1 MKMKNMSPV
10 FLLPPLMFMGMMP
23 FMLATLKG
31 MVVKAMMLNQVA
43 FMSTLWMTVRDTVF
57 GPRPI
62 VKYHNYGYKPP
73 RPPVH
78 YRHPAPPQ
86 HHVEHHAEHV
96 SDHHQSEPVHFEHH
110 HEEHHLPDH
119 RVEHHVEHHE
129 THGASPFFHD
139 EASSGSAEDGGFNEY
154 SQDLSYQGADD
165 RLDRTNHGHK
175 QGAQSHQGE
184 VLDEEEADDAAPLPQ
199 ASAYRRQPPRQP
211 HQPLQYESRPNRL
224 RYARTAPAKQN

>member
-31 MVVKAMMLNQVA
+31 IVVKAMMLNQVA
-43 FMSTLWMTVRDTVF
+43 FMSTLWMTVRDVVF

-62 VKYHNYGYKPP
+62 VKYYNYGYKPAP

-78 YRHPAPPQ
+78 YRHPAPPAPHVD
-86 HHVEHHAEHV
+86 HHVEHHH
-96 SDHHQSEPVHFEHH
+96 SEPVHFEHH

-139 EASSGSAEDGGFNEY
+139 ESSSGEDY
-154 SQDLSYQGADD
+154 AQDLSYVGANDRNDRDD
-165 RLDRTNHGHK
+165 RRGVK
-175 QGAQSHQGE
+175 QQQQQDGL
-184 VLDEEEADDAAPLPQ
+184 LDEDEEAGAMLPQ
-199 ASAYRRQPPRQP
+199 ASAYRRPGPALAPARPRPQ
-211 HQPLQYESRPNRL
+211 HYEAQARPNRL
-224 RYARTAPAKQN
+224 RYAGSGTAVA